1 MALGAFM
8 PLMELLLC
16 LSVAEIGFVG
26 WFMYPLIPLMLL
38 GGTLIFLAV
47 STPAREKMERKLF
60 I

>member
-1 MALGAFM
+1 M

-16 LSVAEIGFVG
+16 LSIAEMGFVG
-26 WFMYPLIPLMLL
+26 WSMYPLIPLVLL
-38 GGTLIFLAV
+38 GGTLIFLAI